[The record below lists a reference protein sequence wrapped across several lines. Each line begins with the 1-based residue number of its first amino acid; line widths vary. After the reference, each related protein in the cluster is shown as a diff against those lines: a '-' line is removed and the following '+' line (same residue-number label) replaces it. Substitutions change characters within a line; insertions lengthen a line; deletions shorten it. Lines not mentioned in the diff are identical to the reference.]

1 MFHIRTKAYHY
12 DRILT
17 LGGAGYKATGRS
29 FVLKHTGFIG
39 LFSMFHYSHL
49 NYGMTLMLNLIVYRF
64 FIVDVDDY
72 VFVTWSTWLFAIVL
86 LYAPF
91 FLIALHSTVTRYW
104 ETLRPGAN
112 FCGAM
117 IVKFETKRLPR
128 GGRAWVR
135 PRKSR
140 GVLTSWRKTK
150 STRRLTSGQG

>member
-91 FLIALHSTVTRYW
+91 FFNCLALDRHEVL
-104 ETLRPGAN
+104 ED
-112 FCGAM
+112 
-117 IVKFETKRLPR
+117 VK
-128 GGRAWVR
+128 A
-135 PRKSR
+135 
-140 GVLTSWRKTK
+140 
-150 STRRLTSGQG
+150 